1 MIARVCAAQMAR
13 QIVRALHVAVV
24 DAGPVSVSV
33 AQAPKRKPVKRKKK
47 GKTA

>member
-24 DAGPVSVSV
+24 DAGPVSVV
-33 AQAPKRKPVKRKKK
+33 AEAPKRKPVRRKKK